1 MTSLKIMVGVCCF
14 VILSFGVA
22 LALGDSWHIESVDTA
37 GDVGE
42 YTSIA
47 LDGSDNPHISY
58 YDVTNDDLK
67 YAYWTGPSW
76 NITTVDS
83 SGGVGEGTSIALDSS
98 GNPYISYYDGTNG
111 DLKLAQWTGSTWDIT
126 AVDTSGNVGG
136 YNSIVLDTSDNP
148 YIAYYDSTNEDLK
161 LAQWNGSDWDFTS
174 IDTDGDVGQYCS
186 IALDY
191 SWGYVHISYY
201 DATNGDLKYTHW
213 TGTEWH
219 IFSIDTPGDVG
230 RCTSLAMDAGNRAH
244 ISYFDATY
252 EYLKYANNSFGP
264 WDISAVAQ
272 IGEFTDTSIAL
283 DSYSYP
289 HIAYFDISDYTLY
302 HAHWTGST
310 WEIDQVDSSNW
321 VGLYNSIAIDSLNQ
335 PYISYFD
342 DSNDDLKYAWY
353 GPNIGINLTTFSALS
368 SDNAILLNWS
378 VETTG
383 GEQLAGFNLYRREI
397 NNVNDIAAEVSNL
410 GRIWTQVNPSLIT
423 GQNPYAYTD
432 EDVQMGITY
441 EYELEAV
448 LADETA
454 ETLGTTQATTAQP
467 TTFGIVSLYPNPSYE
482 TMTCL
487 LSVPDAGL
495 VELAL
500 YDLSG
505 RMVWE
510 KQINVSEPNE
520 MSAVLDVSC
529 LASGVY
535 TLQAS
540 FGSVEASAR
549 CVVAR

>member
-1 MTSLKIMVGVCCF
+1 
-14 VILSFGVA
+14 
-22 LALGDSWHIESVDTA
+22 VDTA
-37 GDVGE
+37 GDVGWA
-42 YTSIA
+42 TSIA

-58 YDVTNDDLK
+58 FDAANEDLK
-67 YAYWTGPSW
+67 YAYWTGSSW

-111 DLKLAQWTGSTWDIT
+111 DLKLAHWTGSTWDIT
-126 AVDTSGNVGG
+126 SVDTSGDVGG

-148 YIAYYDSTNEDLK
+148 YIAYYDSTNEALK
-161 LAQWNGSDWDFTS
+161 LAQWTGSDWDFTS

-219 IFSIDTPGDVG
+219 IFSVDTPGNVG
-230 RCTSLAMDAGNRAH
+230 LDTSLAMDTGNRAH
-244 ISYFDATY
+244 ISYFDYTY
-252 EYLKYANNSFGP
+252 EYVKYATNISGP
-264 WDISAVAQ
+264 WDISGVIQ
-272 IGEFTDTSIAL
+272 TGEFSDTSIAL
-283 DSYSYP
+283 DSSSYP
-289 HIAYFDISDYTLY
+289 HIAYFDTGDGVYTLR
-302 HAHWTGST
+302 HAQWTGST
-310 WEIDQVDSSNW
+310 WEIEQVDSNTW
-321 VGLYNSIAIDSLNQ
+321 VGESNSIAIDSLDQ
-335 PYISYFD
+335 PHISYFD
-342 DSNDDLKYAWY
+342 YTNGDLKYARY
-353 GPNIGINLTTFSALS
+353 GPNVGINLTTFSALS
-368 SDNAILLNWS
+368 IDNTILLNWS

-383 GEQLAGFNLYRREI
+383 GEQIAGFNLYRREI
-397 NNVNDIAAEVSNL
+397 NNDQDIVAESYSFPLQKTDDSWTMVNN
-410 GRIWTQVNPSLIT
+410 SLIT
-423 GQNPYAYTD
+423 GQNPYAYSD
-432 EDVQMGITY
+432 ADVREGISY
-441 EYELEAV
+441 EYKLEAV

-454 ETLGTTQATTAQP
+454 ETLGTTQATAAQP
-467 TTFGIVSLYPNPSYE
+467 TTFGIVSLYPNPATE

-487 LSVPDAGL
+487 LSVPNAGT
-495 VELAL
+495 VKLAL

-505 RMVWE
+505 RAVLE

-520 MSAVLDVSC
+520 MSAVLDVSG

-540 FGSVEASAR
+540 FGGVEASAG